1 MTPHAESTPPVAG
14 GDVIAAR
21 HAVRHEIGTSPFG
34 VQDEIGMLNLMTDQ
48 SRAAALAAADAS
60 TIYDLSVDYHVGMP
74 SWAGLGD
81 PTYQIWMSHTPPGSV
96 NEDVLSLGAQQNQLV
111 TYSGDC
117 ISMYTHTGTHFD
129 SLNHFGLNG
138 SVWNNVTAAE
148 HLGSRHWLKNGA
160 DRLPPVIARG
170 ILLDVAGAAGVDLL
184 PDSHRITPE
193 EIQSVLDKQ
202 GSEIHVGD
210 VVLIRTGRMQVW
222 NDGPKYL
229 YNEAGLDREAAMLIA
244 EAGAMVIGADN
255 VALEVMPT
263 VDPEN
268 WHPVHTYLLG
278 ECGVPIM
285 ENAWLEEIAAAKLW
299 EFVFFGAGLKLRG
312 ATASPMRP
320 LAFPIRPGV
329 TVEAPTVA

>member
-1 MTPHAESTPPVAG
+1 MTSNDSSIPPSAG
-14 GDVIAAR
+14 VIAAR
-21 HAVRHEIGTSPFG
+21 TATRHEIGTSPFG
-34 VQDEIGMLNLMTDQ
+34 PQDEIGMLNLMTDR

-96 NEDVLSLGAQQNQLV
+96 NENVLGLGAQQNQLV

-138 SVWNNVTAAE
+138 SVWNNVSAAE

-170 ILLDVAGAAGVDLL
+170 ILLDVAAAAGVDLL

-285 ENAWLEEIAAAKLW
+285 ENAWLEEIAAAKLY

-320 LAFPIRPGV
+320 LAFPILPGV
-329 TVEAPTVA
+329 TVEPPTVA

>member
-1 MTPHAESTPPVAG
+1 MPPPPSS
-14 GDVIAAR
+14 DQPTIAAR
-21 HAVRHEIGTSPFG
+21 TATRHQVSASPFG
-34 VQDEIGMLNLMTDQ
+34 PDDEIGMLNLMTGE
-48 SRAAALAAADAS
+48 SRSAALAAADAS

-74 SWAGLGD
+74 SWAGFGD

-96 NEDVLSLGAQQNQLV
+96 NENVLGLGDVQNQLV

-117 ISMYTHTGTHFD
+117 ISMYTHTGTHVD
-129 SLNHFGLNG
+129 ALNHFGLNG
-138 SVWNNVTAAE
+138 DVWNEVSAAE

-160 DRLPPVIARG
+160 DRHPPIIARG

-184 PDSHRITPE
+184 PDSHRITAE
-193 EIQSVLDKQ
+193 EIASVLDAQ
-202 GSEIHVGD
+202 GSKVRPGD
-210 VVLIRTGRMQVW
+210 VVLVRTGRMQLW
-222 NDGPKYL
+222 DEGNRYL
-229 YNEAGLDREAAMLIA
+229 VNEAGLDREAAVLLA

-285 ENAWLEEIAAAKLW
+285 ENAYLEEIAAAKLH
-299 EFVFFGAGLKLRG
+299 EFVFMGAGLKLRG

-320 LAFPIRPGV
+320 LAFPIRPGSHLSGGQ
-329 TVEAPTVA
+329 

>member
-1 MTPHAESTPPVAG
+1 MPTSVPATSSSDEP
-14 GDVIAAR
+14 DLIAAR
-21 HAVRHEIGTSPFG
+21 NAVRHAVSRSPFG
-34 VQDEIGMLNLMTDQ
+34 PDDEVGMLNLMTDQ
-48 SRAAALAAADAS
+48 SRAAALAAADA
-60 TIYDLSVDYHVGMP
+60 TVIYDLSVEYHVGMP

-81 PTYQIWMSHTPPGSV
+81 PTYQIWLSHTPAGSV
-96 NEDVLSLGAQQNQLV
+96 NEDVLGLGQQQNQLV

-138 SVWNNVTAAE
+138 SVWNDVSAAE
-148 HLGSRHWLKNGA
+148 HLGSRHWLRNGA

-170 ILLDVAGAAGVDLL
+170 LLLDVAAAADVDRL
-184 PDSHRITPE
+184 PDSHRITAN
-193 EIQSVLDKQ
+193 EIQAVLDRQ
-202 GSEIHVGD
+202 DTEVHVGD

-222 NDGPKYL
+222 DDASTYL
-229 YNEAGLDREAAMLIA
+229 YNEAGLDREAAVLLA

-255 VALEVMPT
+255 VALEVMPS
-263 VDPEN
+263 VDPDN

-320 LAFPIRPGV
+320 LAFPIRPGS
-329 TVEAPTVA
+329 TVEPPQAT